1 MITLHRLGRPDAPVV
16 LNCDL
21 VATVEAMPD
30 TVITLVT
37 GARLIV
43 DESPEQVIEAVM
55 RWRAEIGRRTFGTP
69 VVIDRTDVDAEIAA
83 ETPSLRPV

>member
-1 MITLHRLGRPDAPVV
+1 MITLHRLGRPDAPIV

-21 VATVEAMPD
+21 IASIEATPD

-43 DESPEQVIEAVM
+43 DESPEQVVERVM
-55 RWRAEIGRRTFGTP
+55 VWRAEIGRRTFGTP
-69 VVIDRTDVDAEIAA
+69 KVIEPA
-83 ETPSLRPV
+83 TPLPTR

>member
-1 MITLHRLGRPDAPVV
+1 MITLHRLGRPDAPIV

-21 VATVEAMPD
+21 IASIEATPD

-43 DESPEQVIEAVM
+43 DEAPEQVVDAVVD
-55 RWRAEIGRRTFGTP
+55 WRAEIGRRTFGTP
-69 VVIDRTDVDAEIAA
+69 LVIEPA
-83 ETPSLRPV
+83 TPLPLR

>member
-1 MITLHRLGRPDAPVV
+1 MITLHRLGRPDAPIV

-21 VATVEAMPD
+21 IASIEATPD

-43 DESPEQVIEAVM
+43 DESPERVVELVM
-55 RWRAEIGRRTFGTP
+55 QWRAEIGRRTFGAPKVIEPATP
-69 VVIDRTDVDAEIAA
+69 LPTR
-83 ETPSLRPV
+83 